1 MEEWIAVPP
10 KKKIVVPSEKMSRL
24 FVDTPDAG
32 GKMGKAIEDNLMR
45 LVKFSEDKDIFAAPK
60 LTLNSPDVPDYAGG
74 EHRIGTG
81 DFDQGSPSIHLPPSV
96 SGNIYV
102 RPKELIQV
110 SEKTLRIQ
118 LTIKQ
123 AATLLHEVNH
133 AIHRFVNQ
141 GQYLHPKSSEVLGA
155 VAQNLH
161 MGIMSSNLQTD
172 FNPMKAFVEK
182 KANEMETY
190 WLCCCDASK
199 YQFSEDAVT
208 AIKAINNQNLV
219 AAKYEMLAN
228 EKQADKLTDNLD
240 DDNLWSKLYDIEK
253 LDPRRPTPPSDDVF
267 NNTGDNPQNEQPE
280 KV

>member
-45 LVKFSEDKDIFAAPK
+45 LVKFSKDKDIFAAPK
-60 LTLNSPDVPDYAGG
+60 LTLNSQNVPDGAGG
-74 EHRIGTG
+74 AHRIGTG
-81 DFDQGSPSIHLPPSV
+81 DFDQGSPSIHLPPSA

-118 LTIKQ
+118 LTLKE
-123 AATLLHEVNH
+123 AAALLHEVNH

-141 GQYLHPKSSEVLGA
+141 GQYLHPTSSEVLGA
-155 VAQNLH
+155 VAQNIH

-228 EKQADKLTDNLD
+228 EKQAEKLTDNLD